1 MGKLDARNQLVG
13 ADSGSEGEDETV
25 QQVLELLGKGEVYN
39 VGPEGNQTF
48 HAVPPPIKA
57 ETDTAVAVNTTSLPP
72 LTKSKTSKFKVD
84 RSQAG
89 PPKADQSQAGISPS
103 PTAST
108 TLPTA
113 ATVVERRP
121 PGVVKTTSSAGSS
134 PIPSTIVDP
143 ISFPIPKS
151 TSSNEVRKPGPQQSV
166 MIDSPS
172 FRPPQNYM
180 SSTPFSMIVES
191 PSFPRLSDAPQ
202 SKPDTLPSAANM
214 PSQVA
219 SSQPTAP
226 RRPARPPTVMS
237 SAVREKSSQPA
248 TEGVKP
254 TEPAEPTKPKKVSRF
269 LAERI

>member
-1 MGKLDARNQLVG
+1 MGKLDAKNQLVG
-13 ADSGSEGEDETV
+13 VDSGSEGEDETV

-48 HAVPPPIKA
+48 YAVPPPIKA

-72 LTKSKTSKFKVD
+72 LTKPKTSKFKVD

-89 PPKADQSQAGISPS
+89 PSKADQGQAKDISPS

-113 ATVVERRP
+113 AAVVERRP

-134 PIPSTIVDP
+134 PIPSTIVDEG
-143 ISFPIPKS
+143 S
-151 TSSNEVRKPGPQQSV
+151 PQQSV
-166 MIDSPS
+166 MINSPS
-172 FRPPQNYM
+172 FRPPQDYM
-180 SSTPFSMIVES
+180 SPTPFSMIVES
-191 PSFPRLSDAPQ
+191 PSFPWLSDAPQ
-202 SKPDTLPSAANM
+202 SKPDTLPLAANM
-214 PSQVA
+214 PSQAV

-254 TEPAEPTKPKKVSRF
+254 TGPTEPQPTIPKKVSRF
-269 LAERI
+269 LAERT